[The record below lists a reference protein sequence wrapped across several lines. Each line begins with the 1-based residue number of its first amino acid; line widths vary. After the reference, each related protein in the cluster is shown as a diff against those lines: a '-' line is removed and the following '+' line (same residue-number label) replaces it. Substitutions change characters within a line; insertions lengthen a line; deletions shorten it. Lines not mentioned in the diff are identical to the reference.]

1 MRESL
6 WSLEVGC
13 GHVLNGN
20 AYFPF
25 TQSCQGFLLFTHPP
39 SCSFLV
45 LSIKCVDSG
54 SGLGGGGCRLLRRES
69 TSCIF

>member
-39 SCSFLV
+39 PLLFLPGV
-45 LSIKCVDSG
+45 
-54 SGLGGGGCRLLRRES
+54 EH
-69 TSCIF
+69 